1 MTYHSGIVTVSIL
14 LLTGVLT
21 CPLQADWDLG
31 DDHKM
36 HFPQLPDV
44 DGWDVEFV
52 SNTNKIGDDWVC
64 SQSGPVTDIHFW
76 MSWQNDNEPFGWPGL
91 IDSIGVEIYD
101 NVEPDTLLPFS
112 RPGNLLWDRVFD
124 TTQPNVTRRPAAQ
137 GPQGWYSPQLGMQ
150 EDIAWNRP
158 DHDFYEQVNIFN
170 IDNPFIQQEGEVYW
184 LVLWVD
190 WVGTQNPAGWKTA
203 DLDRYPDQFAGQH
216 FMDDA
221 VWYDW
226 TEQDPLL
233 RWHEIIDPQTM
244 QSLDLAFVITPE
256 PASAILLASGGMLLL
271 VRRQR

>member
-21 CPLQADWDLG
+21 CPVLADWDLG

-36 HFPQLPDV
+36 HFPQLPDA

-76 MSWQNDNEPFGWPGL
+76 MSWQGDNEPFGWPGL

-101 NVEPDTLLPFS
+101 NVEPDTLLPYS
-112 RPGNLLWDRVFD
+112 RPGKLLWDRVFD
-124 TTQPNVTRRPAAQ
+124 TTQPNVTRRPAGQ
-137 GPQGWYSPQLGMQ
+137 GPQGWYSPQLGLQ
-150 EDIAWNRP
+150 PGLAWNRP
-158 DHDFYEQVNIFN
+158 DHDLYEQINIFD
-170 IDNPFIQQEGEVYW
+170 IDLPFTQQEGEVYW

-203 DLDRYPDQFAGQH
+203 DLDRYPDQFVGQH

-233 RWHEIIDPQTM
+233 RWHEIIDPETM

-256 PASAILLASGGMLLL
+256 PASAILLASGGILLL
-271 VRRQR
+271 VKRQR